1 MGHGPYHKTTAVFDV
16 VEFDKDPFSKVDMGK
31 HGQEIGKSAG
41 LGVAVISTFDVAG
54 LSERG
59 QTYWTWMMAHLVDWQ

>member
-1 MGHGPYHKTTAVFDV
+1 
-16 VEFDKDPFSKVDMGK
+16 MGK
-31 HGQEIGKSAG
+31 HGQEIGKSVG

-59 QTYWTWMMAHLVDWQ
+59 QTYWTWIMAHLVDWQ